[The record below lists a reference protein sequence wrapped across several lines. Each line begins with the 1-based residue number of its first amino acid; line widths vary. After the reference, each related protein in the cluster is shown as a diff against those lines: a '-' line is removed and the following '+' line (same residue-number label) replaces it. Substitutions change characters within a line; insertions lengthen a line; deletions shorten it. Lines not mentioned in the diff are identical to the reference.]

1 MRLSP
6 KLVGPAVAVC
16 LALGGTVAAAPPA
29 PQAPSRTAAQ
39 YCAAVVSKTLDPAG
53 HSRVLGE
60 ACSAVSREDALAL
73 ADAPNRSA
81 GKRNTPER
89 TIILEEYKDV
99 NRVESIYSFYGDAGG
114 CDAEGYHLVN
124 YLEAAEHVSSM
135 DGYYGCNK
143 VHLWGRDFR
152 ESEPDLELPAFGLG
166 SFNDNVREI
175 QVYRG

>member
-29 PQAPSRTAAQ
+29 PDAPSRTADR
-39 YCAAVVSKTLDPAG
+39 YCAVVVSKTLDAAG

-60 ACSAVSREDALAL
+60 ACSDVSRKDALAL
-73 ADAPNRSA
+73 ADAPNRSV
-81 GKRNTPER
+81 GQRNTPTR
-89 TIILEEYKDV
+89 TPLLEEYRDLDRY
-99 NRVESIYSFYGDAGG
+99 NSIYTMYGDAGG

-124 YLEAAEHVSSM
+124 YYEIATNVSSM
-135 DGYYGCNK
+135 DGYYGCNR
-143 VHLWGRDFR
+143 VHLWNLKQE
-152 ESEPDLELPAFGLG
+152 ESNPDPELPIFNLG
-166 SFNDNVREI
+166 SFNDNVREL

>member
-29 PQAPSRTAAQ
+29 PDAPSRTAAQ
-39 YCAAVVSKTLDPAG
+39 YCATVVSKTLDPAG

-60 ACSAVSREDALAL
+60 ACSSVSREDALAL
-73 ADAPNRSA
+73 ADAPNRTA
-81 GKRNTPER
+81 GRRNTPVR
-89 TIILEEYKDV
+89 TLLLEEYKDV
-99 NRVESIYSFYGDAGG
+99 DRYDSIYSMYGDAGG
-114 CDAEGYHLVN
+114 CDAEGYHLFN
-124 YLEAAEHVSSM
+124 YIDIAENVSSM

-143 VHLWGRDFR
+143 VHLWNMRNQ
-152 ESEPDLELPAFGLG
+152 ESNPDLDLPAFSLG
-166 SFNDNVREI
+166 SFNDSVREL

>member
-29 PQAPSRTAAQ
+29 PQSPSRTAAQ
-39 YCAAVVSKTLDPAG
+39 YCATVVSKTLDPAG

-73 ADAPNRSA
+73 ADAPNRTA
-81 GKRNTPER
+81 GQRNTPVR
-89 TIILEEYKDV
+89 TLLLDEYKDE
-99 NRVESIYSFYGDAGG
+99 NRETSIYSFYGDAGG

-124 YLEAAEHVSSM
+124 YYEIALSVSSM

-143 VHLWGRDFR
+143 VHLWNMNQR
-152 ESEPDLELPAFGLG
+152 ESNPDPDLPAFSLG
-166 SFNDNVREI
+166 SFNDSVREL